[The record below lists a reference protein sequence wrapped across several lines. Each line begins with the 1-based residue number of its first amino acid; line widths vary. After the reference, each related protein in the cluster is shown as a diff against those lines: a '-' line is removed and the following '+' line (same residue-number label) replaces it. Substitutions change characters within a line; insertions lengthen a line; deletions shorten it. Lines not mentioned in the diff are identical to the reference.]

1 MDMFYTSE
9 KNTQI
14 LIALM
19 KAHGVKK
26 IIVSPGATNVC
37 FVGSVQHDPYFEIYS
52 SVDERSAAYLAC
64 GLAAES
70 GEPVALSCTGAT
82 ASRNYVPGLTEAFYR
97 KLPVLAITSTQHT
110 GRVGQMAPQDIDRSA
125 QMKDLVKLS
134 VQAPTIHDADDEW
147 ACEVAMNKALL
158 ELRRRGGGPVH
169 INLTTTYSRDFS
181 VKELPPVRVI
191 NRICH
196 GDVLPELKRGR
207 VGIFVGAHVKCDDEL
222 QKLVDEFC
230 KAYDGVVFCDQT
242 SNYRGKFRVLPAIVC
257 MQARYV
263 SPARKFD
270 VLIHIGEISGSY
282 IGFWANRVW
291 RVSPDG
297 EVCDAFHK
305 LRYVFEMEEKAFFQ
319 KYVSAARDKY
329 NNGAMAFIK
338 EWHDECA
345 RVTAKVPELHFSNI
359 WIAQQT
365 ASKLPNGCVL
375 HLGILNSLR
384 AWNFFETPD
393 TVTGYSNT
401 GGFGIDGGVSSLIGA
416 SLANREK
423 LYFGIIGD
431 LAFFYDMNVIGN
443 RHVGNN
449 VRIMLVN
456 NGRGTEFRLYNHPAN
471 RFGSDADQYMA
482 AAGHFGSKSH
492 RLIKHYAEDLGY
504 EYMSASNKEE
514 YMANVG
520 RFVTPELTDR
530 PIVFEVFTD
539 SEDESKALEI
549 VNHLETSPEGMAK
562 DAARK
567 ILGQSGVQALKK
579 ILKK

>member
-1 MDMFYTSE
+1 MNTFYTNE
-9 KNTQI
+9 RNTQI

-19 KAHGVKK
+19 KAHGIKK

-37 FVGSVQHDPYFEIYS
+37 FVGSVQHDPFFEIYS

-110 GRVGQMAPQDIDRSA
+110 GRIGQMVPQVIDRSV
-125 QMKDLVKLS
+125 QMNDLVKLS
-134 VQAPTIHDADDEW
+134 VQLPTVHDADDEW
-147 ACEVAMNKALL
+147 ACEVAVNKALL

-181 VKELPPVRVI
+181 VKELPVVRII

-196 GDVLPELKRGR
+196 NDVLPELKRGR
-207 VGIFVGAHVKCDDEL
+207 VGIFVGAHVKWDEEL
-222 QKLVDEFC
+222 LKLVDDFC
-230 KAYDGVVFCDQT
+230 KTYDGVVLCDQT
-242 SNYRGKFRVLPAIVC
+242 SNYRGKYRVLPAIVC
-257 MQARYV
+257 MQSRYD
-263 SPARKFD
+263 SPCRKLD
-270 VLIHIGEISGSY
+270 VLIHIGEISGAY
-282 IGFWANRVW
+282 MGFWANQVW

-297 EVCDAFHK
+297 NICDAFHK
-305 LRYVFEMEEKAFFQ
+305 LRYVFEMEEKEFFRRYTAETESQ
-319 KYVSAARDKY
+319 NAYLDST
-329 NNGAMAFIK
+329 FIK
-338 EWHDECA
+338 EWHNECSKLSN
-345 RVTAKVPELHFSNI
+345 KVPGLPFSNI

-365 ASKLPNGCVL
+365 ASKLPEGCAL

-384 AWNFFETPD
+384 SWNFFETPD
-393 TVTGYSNT
+393 KVTGYSNT

-416 SLANREK
+416 SLANRTK

-443 RHVGNN
+443 HHVGNN

-456 NGRGTEFRLYNHPAN
+456 NGRGTEFRNYNHPAA
-471 RFGSDADQYMA
+471 RFGDDADPYMA
-482 AAGHFGSKSH
+482 AAGHFGNKSH
-492 RLIKHYAEDLGY
+492 QLVKHYAEDLGY
-504 EYMSASNKEE
+504 EYMSASSKEE
-514 YMANVG
+514 YLTHVG
-520 RFVTPELTDR
+520 RFLTPELTDK
-530 PIVFEVFTD
+530 PMLFEIFTD
-539 SEDESKALEI
+539 SADESKALELM
-549 VNHLETSPEGMAK
+549 NHLEMSPEGAAKDMAK
-562 DAARK
+562 K
-567 ILGQSGVQALKK
+567 ILGPSGVQTLKK

>member
-97 KLPVLAITSTQHT
+97 KLPVLAITSSQHLSHI
-110 GRVGQMAPQDIDRSA
+110 GQMFPQMLDRTV
-125 QMKDLVKLS
+125 QMKDIVKLS
-134 VQAPTIHDADDEW
+134 VQATTVHDREDEW
-147 ACEVAMNKALL
+147 GCEVAMNKALL
-158 ELRRRGGGPVH
+158 ELRRDGGGPVH
-169 INLTTTYSRDFS
+169 INLVTQYSGDFS
-181 VKELPPVRVI
+181 VKELPPVCVI
-191 NRICH
+191 NRVCH
-196 GDVLPELKRGR
+196 NDVMPELKHGR
-207 VGIFVGAHVKCDDEL
+207 VGIFVGAHVKWDDEL
-222 QKLVDEFC
+222 LKLVDEFC

-242 SNYRGKFRVLPAIVC
+242 SNYRGEFRVLPAIVC

-282 IGFWANRVW
+282 ISFWANQIW
-291 RVSPDG
+291 RVSADG
-297 EVCDAFHK
+297 EVCDVFRK
-305 LRYVFEMEEKAFFQ
+305 LRYVFEMEEKEFFR
-319 KYVSAARDKY
+319 KYVSAAQDKHS
-329 NNGAMAFIK
+329 NSDTSFIK

-345 RVTAKVPELHFSNI
+345 RITEKVSELPFSNI

-365 ASKLPNGCVL
+365 ASKLPDGCVL

-393 TVTGYSNT
+393 SVTGYSNT
-401 GGFGIDGGVSSLIGA
+401 GGFGIDGCLSSLIGA

-423 LYFGIIGD
+423 LCFGIIGD

-449 VRIMLVN
+449 VRIMLIN
-456 NGRGTEFRLYNHPAN
+456 NGRGTEFRNYNALAN
-471 RFGSDADQYMA
+471 IFGNDADQYIA

-492 RLIKHYAEDLGY
+492 LLIKHYAEDLGY

-514 YMANVG
+514 YMANVE
-520 RFVTPELTDR
+520 RFVTSKLTGK
-530 PIVFEVFTD
+530 PMLFEVFTD

-549 VNHLETSPEGMAK
+549 VNHLEISTEGMAK
-562 DAARK
+562 DLARK
-567 ILGQSGVQALKK
+567 ILGPSGVQTLKK
-579 ILKK
+579 MLSK

>member
-1 MDMFYTSE
+1 MNTFYTNE
-9 KNTQI
+9 RNTQI

-19 KAHGVKK
+19 KAHGVRK
-26 IIVSPGATNVC
+26 IIASPGTTNISLVA
-37 FVGSVQHDPYFEIYS
+37 SVQHDPFFEIYS

-110 GRVGQMAPQDIDRSA
+110 GRIGQMVPQVIDRSV
-125 QMKDLVKLS
+125 QMNDLVKLS
-134 VQAPTIHDADDEW
+134 VQLPTVHDADDEW
-147 ACEVAMNKALL
+147 ACEVAVNKALL
-158 ELRRRGGGPVH
+158 ELRLRGGGPVH

-181 VKELPPVRVI
+181 VKELPAVRII

-196 GDVLPELKRGR
+196 NDVLPELKRGR
-207 VGIFVGAHVKCDDEL
+207 VGIFVGAHVKWDEEL
-222 QKLVDEFC
+222 LKLVDDFC
-230 KAYDGVVFCDQT
+230 KTYDGVVFCDQT
-242 SNYRGKFRVLPAIVC
+242 SNYRGKYRVLSAIVC
-257 MQARYV
+257 MQSHYD
-263 SPARKFD
+263 SPCRKFD
-270 VLIHIGEISGSY
+270 VLIHIGEISGAY
-282 IGFWANRVW
+282 MGFRANQVW

-297 EVCDAFHK
+297 EVCDVFRK
-305 LRYVFEMEEKAFFQ
+305 LRYVFEMEEKEFFTRYAEAAQ
-319 KYVSAARDKY
+319 KNSAEP
-329 NNGAMAFIK
+329 AFIK
-338 EWHDECA
+338 EWHNECT
-345 RVTAKVPELHFSNI
+345 RISSKIPELPFSNI
-359 WIAQQT
+359 WIAQLT
-365 ASKLPNGCVL
+365 AHKLPDGCSL

-443 RHVGNN
+443 HHVGNN
-449 VRIMLVN
+449 VRVMLVN
-456 NGRGTEFRLYNHPAN
+456 NGRGTEFRNYNHPAA
-471 RFGSDADQYMA
+471 RFGDDADPYMA
-482 AAGHFGSKSH
+482 AAGHFGNRSP
-492 RLIKHYAEDLGY
+492 LLVKHYAEDLGY

-514 YMANVG
+514 YLAHVD
-520 RFVTPELTDR
+520 RFLTPQITDK
-530 PIVFEVFTD
+530 PMLFEVFTD
-539 SEDESKALEI
+539 SAEESKALEI
-549 VNHLETSPEGMAK
+549 INHLETSTEGAAK
-562 DAARK
+562 DMARK
-567 ILGQSGVQALKK
+567 ILGPSGVQTLKK